1 MKLRRAAAVA
11 AASAVLAPLALLSAP
26 AALAT
31 GVSDPAASTTTG
43 NPGTPAT
50 DPEKEPG
57 TGSTEGG
64 TAGDTEPGK
73 GEDGA
78 AGDGKTDGGKTD
90 GESAGQDGQQPA
102 EPGKEGDKEP
112 GKPGEGEGEGGKP
125 GEPGTNPGNGNGQPP
140 VKPGEGEEGG
150 EEGEEEC
157 ATETESKD
165 LKTTLRG
172 LPSKVVAGSG
182 WQNFT
187 YRVAN
192 DSDRALESVTT
203 YLLVEAYTGDD
214 FDEII
219 KYVTLQ
225 AKYGGTWQDVD
236 IDAAYLGDTDQLKAG
251 EYAELELR
259 LKVDGK
265 APAGTAFLM
274 TLGVQYDEKNNCIIG
289 LPMDYEFAI
298 LAAGSK
304 PGGGGD
310 AEGKPGK
317 GKPNK
322 PGKPGSGNG
331 SEPQGGRKDVPVTGN
346 LAATGSSD
354 ALPVIGVVGGVAVL
368 AGAGVV
374 FALKRRRGDATA

>member
-31 GVSDPAASTTTG
+31 GVTDPASTTGTSTPGTPGTPESDPAKDPAEDPAKESTGQQGGTAGETRPETG
-43 NPGTPAT
+43 GEGAGQGDEQKPA
-50 DPEKEPG
+50 EPG
-57 TGSTEGG
+57 TGGEKPEGG
-64 TAGDTEPGK
+64 E
-73 GEDGA
+73 
-78 AGDGKTDGGKTD
+78 
-90 GESAGQDGQQPA
+90 PA
-102 EPGKEGDKEP
+102 EPGK
-112 GKPGEGEGEGGKP
+112 
-125 GEPGTNPGNGNGQPP
+125 PGTTPGSGQPP
-140 VKPGEGEEGG
+140 KNEEEGA
-150 EEGEEEC
+150 EGTEGGVDEC
-157 ATETESKD
+157 ATEVESKD

-182 WQNFT
+182 WQNFS
-187 YRVAN
+187 YRVTN
-192 DSDRALESVTT
+192 DSKKAMESVTA
-203 YLLVEAYTGDD
+203 YLLVEAYTHDYE
-214 FDEII
+214 DETL

-225 AKYGGTWQDVD
+225 AKYNGAWEKFDVEEG
-236 IDAAYLGDTDQLKAG
+236 YLGDTEKLEAG

-265 APAGTAFLM
+265 APAGVAFLM
-274 TLGVQYDEKNNCIIG
+274 TLGVHVDEKNNCEYGKDVEYGFEI
-289 LPMDYEFAI
+289 LP
-298 LAAGSK
+298 AGSK
-304 PGGGGD
+304 PSGGD

-322 PGKPGSGNG
+322 TGKPGSSGG
-331 SEPQGGRKDVPVTGN
+331 GTEPQGGRKDVPVTGN

-354 ALPVIGVVGGVAVL
+354 ALPVIGITGGVAVL